1 MCTATHP
8 LHLMLVPNLEYAKF
22 EMCTNIL
29 KLLSSV
35 NLWDA
40 GVSRAWQ
47 GYWQEQLKS
56 HLSAYSL
63 DSANLSYDLECV
75 HRHVFLGLVL
85 PGRSHSLSVSGHSG
99 LRNRL
104 AWHLSLQPEDYCI
117 VLEFMHR
124 ETRSQVTYPGPCLF

>member
-1 MCTATHP
+1 
-8 LHLMLVPNLEYAKF
+8 MLVPNLEYAKL

-85 PGRSHSLSVSGHSG
+85 PGRSHHSVFLGTLVSGTDLHGTCLYSQKTTVLCWSSCTEKHG
-99 LRNRL
+99 LR
-104 AWHLSLQPEDYCI
+104 
-117 VLEFMHR
+117 
-124 ETRSQVTYPGPCLF
+124 